1 MLPSCTTAS
10 QCVYLEHK
18 MLDGSSVAGRGACAR
33 SMQELV
39 PSVGF
44 HTHSPTSSAAGSNP
58 PCREREYL
66 PSSLR
71 SHSLILPF
79 AMCSP
84 TVATVLP
91 GHLLSSS
98 SFSPTFLRAL
108 NPSSF
113 TLKVSLPKGSACV
126 LVFVCISRREGSEM
140 ERQRSFSVKSSSLL
154 ALSVAISSSLVF
166 LTVFSLWALRSA
178 PLIPQEPQ
186 LPFDITPTAA
196 LSLNASVDAIDFQS
210 PTGHQPGGNF
220 SKASILVGTYI
231 RKPKNTSGSWGSST
245 TDGIVQKV
253 QSFGSKL
260 LDNDS
265 HIAMSSDAMEALD
278 EHKGEEKASMGVL
291 QRDQVIGTMLLD
303 TAPDTEK
310 SSAGIEALNGK
321 NGGENQVIKLR
332 DCDLG
337 KGRWVYDESYPLY
350 TNWSCP
356 FIDEGFN
363 CGGNGRPDNRYMKWR
378 WQPQDCQIPR
388 LNDLF
393 FATSQ
398 MVSPLFLVLL
408 VG

>member
-1 MLPSCTTAS
+1 
-10 QCVYLEHK
+10 
-18 MLDGSSVAGRGACAR
+18 
-33 SMQELV
+33 
-39 PSVGF
+39 
-44 HTHSPTSSAAGSNP
+44 
-58 PCREREYL
+58 
-66 PSSLR
+66 
-71 SHSLILPF
+71 
-79 AMCSP
+79 
-84 TVATVLP
+84 
-91 GHLLSSS
+91 
-98 SFSPTFLRAL
+98 
-108 NPSSF
+108 
-113 TLKVSLPKGSACV
+113 
-126 LVFVCISRREGSEM
+126 
-140 ERQRSFSVKSSSLL
+140 
-154 ALSVAISSSLVF
+154 
-166 LTVFSLWALRSA
+166 
-178 PLIPQEPQ
+178 
-186 LPFDITPTAA
+186 
-196 LSLNASVDAIDFQS
+196 
-210 PTGHQPGGNF
+210 
-220 SKASILVGTYI
+220 
-231 RKPKNTSGSWGSST
+231 
-245 TDGIVQKV
+245 
-253 QSFGSKL
+253 
-260 LDNDS
+260 
-265 HIAMSSDAMEALD
+265 MSSDAMEALD